1 MTDCQS
7 TFNRSMIDETVI
19 GYMEDEEHNDQDTCM
34 MMIWWFRNYHNYLL
48 GGVKF
53 MFSSL
58 LVCRS
63 VSLPL
68 SSPSLCLSPS
78 VPSSLRPPPPF
89 WRPSQVYNGNPYT
102 DLQLIGCKIVI
113 QSILYTAQYSANFI
127 DSSGPLMLK
136 PCAKNCDTSRITWTV
151 TPLPLMVVLMTA
163 AQCLNKDL
171 HINGYKK
178 ETWIKFDNC
187 SISMPVYQSM
197 LKWCNF
203 DE

>member
-1 MTDCQS
+1 MDGWRSKIDWSLDRWTNNRYKIEKVFMTDCQS
-7 TFNRSMIDETVI
+7 TFNRSMIDETAI

-78 VPSSLRPPPPF
+78 VPSSLRPPPSMFPPAIVC
-89 WRPSQVYNGNPYT
+89 RNSLKVSDKYDRDADNASVGLRYNDPSGATAFTSLLLKKKIAAVPMI
-102 DLQLIGCKIVI
+102 LILFRNQQCNSLVDSRN
-113 QSILYTAQYSANFI
+113 SII
-127 DSSGPLMLK
+127 E
-136 PCAKNCDTSRITWTV
+136 I
-151 TPLPLMVVLMTA
+151 
-163 AQCLNKDL
+163 
-171 HINGYKK
+171 
-178 ETWIKFDNC
+178 
-187 SISMPVYQSM
+187 
-197 LKWCNF
+197 
-203 DE
+203 